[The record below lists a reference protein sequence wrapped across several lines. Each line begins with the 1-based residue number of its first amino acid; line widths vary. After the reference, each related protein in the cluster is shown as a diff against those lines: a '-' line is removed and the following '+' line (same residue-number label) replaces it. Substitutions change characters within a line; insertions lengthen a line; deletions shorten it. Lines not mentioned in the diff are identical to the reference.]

1 MSEKLNF
8 EEVMKKLEG
17 VVKTLE
23 SKDISLEDS
32 VNKYKEGLELSKALY
47 DMIKDAEK
55 LIVEVKE

>member
-8 EEVMKKLEG
+8 EEIMKKLEG

-32 VNKYKEGLELSKALY
+32 VNKYKEGLELSKTLY
-47 DMIKDAEK
+47 EMIKEAEK
-55 LIVEVKE
+55 LVVEVKE